1 MRKRKI
7 FVALGLVLILILLV
21 MGCSSKGA
29 DDSWSEA
36 PSSPDYDLGEPEW
49 RDGEDSKQAPELD
62 NNVEAIGGRYFIKT
76 GEVAVDVED
85 LKESETKV
93 RQFVEAKGGFISGT
107 NSYTDPRGESQ
118 TSYMTL
124 RVPQA
129 HFQATMDFLKDELG
143 KSTHSRTGDSDVT
156 LQYVDMEAR
165 INNLTRQETRYTEI
179 LEKAET
185 VEEILQIERELV
197 RIRGD
202 IESLTAQFTHLRD
215 MVNFS
220 TISITLQQ
228 TVLATPGVTA
238 VGFKGAWQRALTALT
253 ESVNTL
259 INGAANFFVYSFRIL
274 PFVILLLGGMFVV
287 FKFLKKFDRR
297 SSGPQQ

>member
-1 MRKRKI
+1 MKRKS
-7 FVALGLVLILILLV
+7 FAALGLVLILLLLV

-29 DDSWSEA
+29 DDSWGEA
-36 PSSPDYDLGEPEW
+36 PGAPDYDDNKGAPDWRGESPNP
-49 RDGEDSKQAPELD
+49 GLD
-62 NNVEAIGGRYFIKT
+62 YGTGTIGGRYYIKT
-76 GEVAVDVED
+76 GEVAVDVEN

-124 RVPQA
+124 RVPQT

-143 KSTHSRTGDSDVT
+143 KSTYSQTGDNDVT

-165 INNLTRQETRYTEI
+165 INNLTRQEARYTEI

-185 VEEILQIERELV
+185 VEEILQIERELG

-202 IESLTAQFTHLRD
+202 IESLTAQFIHLRD
-215 MVNFS
+215 MVNLS
-220 TISITLQQ
+220 TISITLRQ

-238 VGFKGAWQRALTALT
+238 VGFKGAWQRAMTALT
-253 ESVNTL
+253 ESINTL
-259 INGAANFFVYSFRIL
+259 INSAANFFVYSFRVL
-274 PFVILLLGGMFVV
+274 PYVVLLLGGLFVV

>member
-1 MRKRKI
+1 MKKRKS
-7 FVALGLVLILILLV
+7 FVALGLVLILLLLV
-21 MGCSSKGA
+21 MGCSSKGV
-29 DDSWSEA
+29 DDSWNEA
-36 PSSPDYDLGEPEW
+36 PGAPDYDYGDVPS
-49 RDGEDSKQAPELD
+49 RDGEDSKYSPELGTD
-62 NNVEAIGGRYFIKT
+62 PGAIGGRYFIKT
-76 GEVAVDVED
+76 GEVAVDVEN

-129 HFQATMDFLKDELG
+129 HFQATMDFLKEELG
-143 KSTHSRTGDSDVT
+143 KSTHSSTGDSDVT

-165 INNLTRQETRYTEI
+165 INNLTRQEARYTEI

-202 IESLTAQFTHLRD
+202 IESLTAQFIHLRD

-220 TISITLQQ
+220 TISITLRQ

-274 PFVILLLGGMFVV
+274 PFVILFLGGMFLV